1 MADISE
7 INARTEILSLGAK
20 GEGLAGEIAVP
31 FSLPGD
37 VIEAGQLATA
47 SPHRVAQ
54 ALRSQQLPE
63 EIRAV
68 HVSPPSSRRRV
79 VFSGRRT
86 KKTVQLGFFE
96 RRSETLVPIT
106 ECALLVP
113 EIMDAFEALKGVVR
127 MAATRS
133 SVVKLAISASDTGLD
148 LAVSNARDMEGEG
161 ISALAEIASGFAR
174 VSWNDEVVLL
184 KEPPVQTF
192 GNARVVPPPGAFLQA
207 TAHGEQ
213 ALVKAVLSGVGEA
226 AKIMDLFAGCGT
238 FALPMAANAD
248 VLAVEYDPTMLS
260 ALDAG
265 WRQAEGLKRV
275 TVEARDLF
283 RRPVL
288 QSEFKGFDA
297 VVLDPP
303 RAGAAGRLLF
313 ALNAQR
319 SMFKR
324 TNRAPRSLE
333 TPQIPRHLGRLHIVR
348 LRVCF

>member
-1 MADISE
+1 
-7 INARTEILSLGAK
+7 
-20 GEGLAGEIAVP
+20 
-31 FSLPGD
+31 
-37 VIEAGQLATA
+37 
-47 SPHRVAQ
+47 
-54 ALRSQQLPE
+54 
-63 EIRAV
+63 
-68 HVSPPSSRRRV
+68 
-79 VFSGRRT
+79 
-86 KKTVQLGFFE
+86 
-96 RRSETLVPIT
+96 
-106 ECALLVP
+106 
-113 EIMDAFEALKGVVR
+113 MDAFEALKGVVR

-303 RAGAAGRLLF
+303 RAGARWSPHVELVG
-313 ALNAQR
+313 
-319 SMFKR
+319 
-324 TNRAPRSLE
+324 
-333 TPQIPRHLGRLHIVR
+333 
-348 LRVCF
+348 CFSR